1 MPLPL
6 FARFFSSDFIADV
19 ASRSILSA
27 SLVDIRFN
35 SHDNQIEM
43 AILVTGGAGYIGSVT
58 VERLRMRGESVVV
71 LDNLCH
77 GHRLSLDHDVPFY
90 QADISDRAIVSR
102 IVREHK
108 IESCIHFAALIEVG
122 ESVINPARYFENNVQ
137 KGIALMTALVEAGM
151 RRVVFSSTAAIYG
164 DPELIPITE
173 RSRQWPKNPYGWT
186 KLLMERLLHSY
197 DVAYGMK
204 FIALRYFNAAGATER
219 RGEHHEPESHLIPN
233 VLSAALGKAPA
244 IRVFGNQ
251 YPTPDGTPIRDYI
264 HVADL
269 AEAHILSVE
278 HLRAGGQ
285 SDQLNLGTGR
295 GTSVLEVIECA
306 REVTGREIPVQIEPP
321 RAGDPVRLIADPAR
335 AKATLGWEPAMSD
348 LRSIIGSAWDWQL
361 RHPHA
366 YAAGDTAVHRG

>member
-1 MPLPL
+1 V
-6 FARFFSSDFIADV
+6 DF
-19 ASRSILSA
+19 
-27 SLVDIRFN
+27 RFN
-35 SHDNQIEM
+35 SPDNRLNM

-58 VERLRMRGESVVV
+58 VERLRARGESVVV

-90 QADISDRAIVSR
+90 QADISDRALVPR

-122 ESVINPARYFENNVQ
+122 ESVANPAKYFENNVQ
-137 KGIALMTALVEAGM
+137 KGITLMSTLVESGVL
-151 RRVVFSSTAAIYG
+151 RVVFSSTAAVYG
-164 DPELIPITE
+164 DPEQIPITE
-173 RSRQWPKNPYGWT
+173 QSRHWPKNPYGWT
-186 KLLMERLLHSY
+186 KLLMERLLYSY

-204 FIALRYFNAAGATER
+204 FVALRYFNAAGATER

-233 VLSAALGKAPA
+233 VLSAAVGKAPA

-269 AEAHILSVE
+269 AEAHIRSVE
-278 HLRAGGQ
+278 HLRAGGE
-285 SDQLNLGTGR
+285 SDQLNLGTGL
-295 GTSVLEVIECA
+295 GHSVLEVIECA
-306 REVTGREIPVQIEPP
+306 RKVTGREIPVRIEGP
-321 RAGDPVRLIADPAR
+321 RAGDPARLIADPTRAR
-335 AKATLGWEPAMSD
+335 TILGWQPTMSD
-348 LRSIIGSAWDWQL
+348 LHSIISSAWDWQL

-366 YAAGDTAVHRG
+366 YAAA